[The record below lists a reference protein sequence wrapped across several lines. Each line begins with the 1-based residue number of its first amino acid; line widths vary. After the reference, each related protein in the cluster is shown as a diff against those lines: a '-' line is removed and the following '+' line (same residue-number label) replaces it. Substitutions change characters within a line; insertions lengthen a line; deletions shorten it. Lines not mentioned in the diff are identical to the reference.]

1 MREFRLET
9 RKGFKKMLENRE
21 NPVLSVSN
29 LSIAI
34 GKNQITHNVYLNLYA
49 GKISALVG
57 ESGSGKSLTSLAL
70 MGLLPDDFSVSGKA
84 VINTSANDSLD
95 LLSNNA
101 PYSYI
106 RSGLISMVFQEPSTA
121 FNPVMR
127 IGKQIEESLKYHHEK
142 FGKTSTRAKKS
153 RVLDSLSEVGLKDV
167 NRVYRS
173 YPHELSGGQLQRAM
187 IAMAIIN
194 QPSLLIADE
203 PTTALDVTTQRKIL
217 QLLRDLAKKHNIAV
231 LIITH
236 NMSVVK
242 AVANTVYV
250 MNSGSIVESGLV
262 KDVFSNPKNSYT
274 RSLLDSIVDFDI
286 SNLASEST
294 SSEAGDFC
302 VNIQNV
308 SAKYAKYSKIFNPSK
323 YAISDLNLN
332 ILRGKTH
339 ALVGESG
346 AGKTTI
352 AKLISGQLKPESGS
366 ISIEGLNLYSD
377 CKKRANRKIL
387 SNIGFI
393 FQDSGSALNPL
404 KTVGWS
410 IAEPLIVNKS
420 LSEEERKKRV
430 ELVLNQ
436 VHLPLSLINR
446 FPHELS
452 GGQKQRVG
460 IARALINRPSLI
472 IADEPTSALDANHCL
487 KILNLLSSLQK
498 QYNFSCL
505 FITHDLA
512 LVSRIASQVSV
523 IKGGRIVEQGSVK
536 DVLRLPK
543 NPYTRSLID
552 AVLQ

>member
-1 MREFRLET
+1 
-9 RKGFKKMLENRE
+9 MLENRE

-70 MGLLPDDFSVSGKA
+70 MGLLPGDFSVSGKA

-127 IGKQIEESLKYHHEK
+127 IGKQIEESLKYHPEK
-142 FGKTSTRAKKS
+142 FGKTSARAKKS

-194 QPSLLIADE
+194 RPSLLIADE

-274 RSLLDSIVDFDI
+274 CSLLDSIVDFDI
-286 SNLASEST
+286 SNLASELT
-294 SSEAGDFC
+294 NSEAGDFC

-308 SAKYAKYSKIFNPSK
+308 SAKYAKSSKIFNSSK

-472 IADEPTSALDANHCL
+472 IADEPTSALDATHCL

>member
-70 MGLLPDDFSVSGKA
+70 MGLLPGDFSVSGKA

-127 IGKQIEESLKYHHEK
+127 LGKQIEEALKYHPEK
-142 FGKTSTRAKKS
+142 FGKMSARARKS

-194 QPSLLIADE
+194 RPSLLIADE

-286 SNLASEST
+286 NNLASEST
-294 SSEAGDFC
+294 SSDACDFC

-308 SAKYAKYSKIFNPSK
+308 SAKYAKSSKIFNPSK

-352 AKLISGQLKPESGS
+352 AKLISGQLNPESGS

-377 CKKRANRKIL
+377 CKTRANRKIL

>member
-1 MREFRLET
+1 
-9 RKGFKKMLENRE
+9 MLENRE

-70 MGLLPDDFSVSGKA
+70 MGLLPGDFSVSGKA

-127 IGKQIEESLKYHHEK
+127 IGKQIEESLKYHPEK
-142 FGKTSTRAKKS
+142 FGKTSARAKKS

-194 QPSLLIADE
+194 RPSLLIADE

-286 SNLASEST
+286 SNLASELT
-294 SSEAGDFC
+294 NSEAGDFC

-308 SAKYAKYSKIFNPSK
+308 SAKYAKSSKIFNSSK